1 MSIAEPKHEIV
12 RFEPNKPIQSGQN
25 LKSLLISQKDS
36 LAQALPR
43 HVTPERII
51 KTMLVAANRVPDL
64 LQCTQASIL
73 ETINRAAEL
82 GLDLSGTLGEAYP
95 VPFNNKV
102 GDRWVKQCQL
112 VIGYR
117 GLAKLARQSGE
128 IKRIEAEVV
137 YEKDKFVYRKGST
150 FELDYY
156 PCLESDRGAAVGA
169 YALVQF
175 KDGGIQAEFMPVS
188 EIEKIRARSKAAWD
202 RNGNPVGPWKDDWA
216 EMARKTVFRRL
227 AKWLPLSAE
236 KWQEAIEHDNQQ
248 FDVEQFIASTP
259 TPAPSLTAEL
269 MDPEPPV
276 EQEAPADE
284 APRTSLLPEDGGDL
298 IEGCKRRL
306 AKCRTAKAVDDLYDD
321 LMSLNPSPEDAALID
336 QLCSTYKMEKGWV

>member
-1 MSIAEPKHEIV
+1 
-12 RFEPNKPIQSGQN
+12 
-25 LKSLLISQKDS
+25 
-36 LAQALPR
+36 
-43 HVTPERII
+43 
-51 KTMLVAANRVPDL
+51 
-64 LQCTQASIL
+64 
-73 ETINRAAEL
+73 
-82 GLDLSGTLGEAYP
+82 
-95 VPFNNKV
+95 

-156 PCLESDRGAAVGA
+156 PCLEADRGAAVGA

-216 EMARKTVFRRL
+216 EMARKTVF
-227 AKWLPLSAE
+227 
-236 KWQEAIEHDNQQ
+236 
-248 FDVEQFIASTP
+248 
-259 TPAPSLTAEL
+259 
-269 MDPEPPV
+269 
-276 EQEAPADE
+276 
-284 APRTSLLPEDGGDL
+284 
-298 IEGCKRRL
+298 
-306 AKCRTAKAVDDLYDD
+306 
-321 LMSLNPSPEDAALID
+321 
-336 QLCSTYKMEKGWV
+336 